1 MKKLFVLLVACVIA
15 TTASAQFVNS
25 GNVKSGSS
33 SNAIFSATDDY
44 NRIYFGYN
52 PTSIKWEDHQMD
64 LEALIPLKSS
74 LTLGYLHASNLSK
87 KLPLF
92 IEYGANLQYSF
103 GKNSRAEEDYSESAK
118 VNMFSVN
125 IPINLA
131 FKFQFNDCA
140 LTPYVGLNLRV
151 NMSGK
156 YKYEYEFDDYYESES
171 GSVDVSIFDKSKE
184 GMGDMAAKRFQSG
197 INVGVGFSYKAIY
210 LGVGYVSDFSKI
222 INCSDKE
229 FGKMVGKIGVTTL
242 TLGIN
247 F

>member
-1 MKKLFVLLVACVIA
+1 MKKLFVVLVACVIA

-52 PTSIKWEDHQMD
+52 PTSIKWEDYQSDNEKMV
-64 LEALIPLKSS
+64 PLKSS
-74 LTLGYLHASNLSK
+74 LTLGYLHASNLTKS
-87 KLPLF
+87 LPLF
-92 IEYGANLQYSF
+92 IEYGANFQYSF
-103 GKNSRAEEDYSESAK
+103 GKNSDSGDDWSDTTK
-118 VNMFSVN
+118 INMFSLN

-131 FKFQFNDCA
+131 FKFKFNDCA
-140 LTPYVGLNLRV
+140 LTPYVGLNFRV
-151 NMSGK
+151 NMAGK
-156 YKYEYEFDDYYESES
+156 YKYEYDYGDIDGSGSEDFDMFDDSDEE
-171 GSVDVSIFDKSKE
+171 
-184 GMGDMAAKRFQSG
+184 MGEAAAKRFQAG
-197 INVGVGFSYKAIY
+197 INVGVGFSYKAFY

-222 INCSDKE
+222 IDYSDNDI
-229 FGKMVGKIGVTTL
+229 VGKIGVTTL

>member
-1 MKKLFVLLVACVIA
+1 MKKLFVLLVACAIA

-52 PTSIKWEDHQMD
+52 PTSIKWEDHQSD
-64 LEALIPLKSS
+64 FEEGVPLKSS
-74 LTLGYLHASNLSK
+74 LTLGYLHASNLTKS
-87 KLPLF
+87 LPLF
-92 IEYGANLQYSF
+92 IEYGANFQYSF
-103 GKNSRAEEDYSESAK
+103 GKNSDSGDDWSDTIK
-118 VNMFSVN
+118 INMFSLN

-131 FKFQFNDCA
+131 FKFKFNDCA
-140 LTPYVGLNLRV
+140 LTPYVGLNFRV
-151 NMSGK
+151 NMAGK
-156 YKYEYEFDDYYESES
+156 YKYEYEYDDYYDGRQTESE
-171 GSVDVSIFDKSKE
+171 DFDIFDDSDE
-184 GMGDMAAKRFQSG
+184 EMGDMAAKRFQAG
-197 INVGVGFSYKAIY
+197 INVGVGFSYKAFY

-222 INCSDKE
+222 IDYSDDD
-229 FGKMVGKIGVTTL
+229 MVGKIGVTTL